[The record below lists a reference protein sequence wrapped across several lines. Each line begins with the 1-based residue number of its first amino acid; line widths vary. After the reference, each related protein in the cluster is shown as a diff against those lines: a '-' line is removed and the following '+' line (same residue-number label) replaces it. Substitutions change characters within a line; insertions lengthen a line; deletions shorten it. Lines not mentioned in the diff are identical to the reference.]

1 MLILSHLDTSSS
13 HNSAKTNILKHPL
26 HHSAHSIIFAE
37 TPRTATTNR
46 ARNHF
51 EVIQACAGVEVIP
64 EGPLEGDHMANGR
77 EEMAV

>member
-1 MLILSHLDTSSS
+1 M
-13 HNSAKTNILKHPL
+13 
-26 HHSAHSIIFAE
+26 
-37 TPRTATTNR
+37 NR

-51 EVIQACAGVEVIP
+51 EVIPACAGVVEVIP